1 MLQMFQVVTCCFSS
15 CCCNIWKMPLNVN
28 VNGKVELRL
37 RLLLLSFFFVMV
49 AVMFPTSFLMLHYS
63 HPSQSQSW
71 LGLANLSRHLMG
83 LNGERIRSM
92 QSRFRLVN
100 IRGTI
105 HREGEKGGK
114 KTSNRAWQQS
124 FCHAMYITVFKL
136 PLYPKLPR
144 RCGNS
149 GYDLSRIDS
158 FLTAFIVIADKYCS
172 FIATRVFQWNS
183 MFYIRI
189 PRISWNS

>member
-1 MLQMFQVVTCCFSS
+1 MWM
-15 CCCNIWKMPLNVN
+15 
-28 VNGKVELRL
+28 GK
-37 RLLLLSFFFVMV
+37 LSFDFASFLLFPSHFVMV

-63 HPSQSQSW
+63 HPSQCQSW

-105 HREGEKGGK
+105 HREGEKEK
-114 KTSNRAWQQS
+114 KKLVIELGSRV
-124 FCHAMYITVFKL
+124 FAMPCILLFL
-136 PLYPKLPR
+136 SPPLYPKLPR

-172 FIATRVFQWNS
+172 FFATRMFQWNS